1 MTHDAKQAPTHAT
14 IESPMINANGTT
26 MHVAPTH
33 HLRIGVVGAG
43 AMGAGIAQVAA
54 TSGHRVLIAD
64 AQPEAMKRARKTLMQ
79 TMDRDVEKQRRT
91 REDADA
97 VLSRISFVDGVS
109 DASLQ
114 MFAHCGFVIEA
125 VAENLDAKQRVFQ
138 RLDAIVEKEAIL
150 ATNTSS
156 LSVTAIAA
164 ACKNAS
170 RVVGVHFFNPAP
182 LMPLVEIISAI
193 STAPDVAAAAL
204 ALVRAWGKVPVTV
217 KDTPGF
223 LVNRVARPFYGES
236 LRILDEGIADA
247 STIDW
252 ALTTLGGFRMGPFT
266 LMDMIGNDV
275 NFAVSCSVYEN
286 TFHDPRYRPSVTQ
299 QRLVEAG
306 WLGQKTGRGYY
317 LYAPLQIKPKPNE
330 DRVLGGQ
337 IVQRVVAMLVNEA
350 VSALELG
357 IASGADIETAMM
369 KGVNYPRGL
378 LAWGD
383 LLGPSLV
390 LHELETLQQRYG
402 DPRYRPSAR
411 LRTVARTPNG
421 RLLDG

>member
-1 MTHDAKQAPTHAT
+1 MNHETKPAPA
-14 IESPMINANGTT
+14 ESPMHDANGTT
-26 MHVAPTH
+26 MHVMPTH

-43 AMGAGIAQVAA
+43 AMGVGIAQVAA
-54 TSGHRVLIAD
+54 ANGHRVLIAD
-64 AQPEAMKRARKTLMQ
+64 AQPTAMARARKSLIS

-97 VLSRISFVDGVS
+97 LLTRISFVDGVS
-109 DASLQ
+109 DTSLQ
-114 MFAHCGFVIEA
+114 MFAHCGFVVEA
-125 VAENLDAKQRVFQ
+125 VAENLDAKQRLFQ
-138 RLDAIVEKEAIL
+138 RLDAIVAKDAIL

-156 LSVTAIAA
+156 LSITAIAA
-164 ACKNAS
+164 ACKHAS

-193 STAPDVAAAAL
+193 STAPEVASAAL
-204 ALVRAWGKVPVTV
+204 ALVRSWGKVPVTV

-223 LVNRVARPFYGES
+223 LVNRVARPFYGEA

-266 LMDMIGNDV
+266 LMDLIGNDV

-299 QRLVEAG
+299 QRMVEAG
-306 WLGQKTGRGYY
+306 WLGQKSGRGYY
-317 LYAPLQIKPKPNE
+317 LYAPLIIKPKPSE
-330 DRVLGGQ
+330 DRALGGQ
-337 IVQRVVAMLVNEA
+337 IVQRVLAMLVNEA

-357 IASGADIETAMM
+357 IASAADIETAMT

-378 LAWGD
+378 LEWGD
-383 LLGPSLV
+383 MLGPSLI
-390 LHELETLQQRYG
+390 LHELESLQQLYG
-402 DPRYRPSAR
+402 DPRYRPTAR
-411 LRTVARTPNG
+411 LRAIARTPNR